1 MKRSIFILL
10 ISFLSANL
18 YAQNYGLDN
27 ADLSL
32 FSRYRIPE
40 TTVKN
45 FMVQTDLN
53 YTSTHNNVSQPN
65 QKSNSL
71 STILNYSL
79 APQYFLRKESDDN
92 SLFLNISANGT
103 YVKQSNKDQSTTTS
117 YPIVGEGVSYSFS
130 ENDYHNSRSRVVFDI
145 TSSYRNYLNKSMM
158 FYALTSDMRLGMN
171 DEYYTN
177 SLSKSDN
184 RYYGNKNQNYDF
196 QFGIGWGKYRDVT
209 PVVTALRFQQRLKQ
223 LNLLNNDLSSKAVE
237 DLAEQFSRQNY
248 YSNVYNRPDKYFWRD
263 IEKVLINDNI
273 VSLNSL
279 NQYANSYLREVPN
292 EMRFIRN
299 EGLAS
304 GIGLEVNYVN
314 NYYSDNYNSYDPHI
328 SEELYTLANA
338 YVQFSHQ
345 LNLNSQFGFLLSA
358 SGGPNLIKNSV
369 IKQRYV
375 LNAQLRYDY
384 ELTDRIVTSVED
396 NFSLGFYNYDLQK
409 KSLYNSVSL
418 GLNYFIEDNV
428 LLKASYN
435 WKYSDDKHIA
445 GINNFQWSSN
455 NYVNL
460 GITYYFDRGIL
471 YM

>member
-1 MKRSIFILL
+1 
-10 ISFLSANL
+10 
-18 YAQNYGLDN
+18 Y
-27 ADLSL
+27 
-32 FSRYRIPE
+32 
-40 TTVKN
+40 
-45 FMVQTDLN
+45 
-53 YTSTHNNVSQPN
+53 
-65 QKSNSL
+65 
-71 STILNYSL
+71 
-79 APQYFLRKESDDN
+79 
-92 SLFLNISANGT
+92 
-103 YVKQSNKDQSTTTS
+103 
-117 YPIVGEGVSYSFS
+117 
-130 ENDYHNSRSRVVFDI
+130 
-145 TSSYRNYLNKSMM
+145 
-158 FYALTSDMRLGMN
+158 
-171 DEYYTN
+171 
-177 SLSKSDN
+177 
-184 RYYGNKNQNYDF
+184 YYGSKNQNYDF
-196 QFGIGWGKYRDVT
+196 QFGIGWGKYRNVT

-237 DLAEQFSRQNY
+237 DLAEQFSRQDY
-248 YSNVYNRPDKYFWRD
+248 YSSVYNRPDKYFWRD

-314 NYYSDNYNSYDPHI
+314 NYYSANYTYYNPKI
-328 SEELYTLANA
+328 SEEFYTLANA
-338 YVQFSHQ
+338 YIQYSHQ

-358 SGGPNLIKNSV
+358 NGGPNLIKNSA
-369 IKQRYV
+369 IKQRYM
-375 LNAQLRYDY
+375 LSAQLGYDY
-384 ELTDRIVTSVED
+384 ELTDRIVASAEE
-396 NFSLGFYNYDLQK
+396 NFSLSFYNSDLQE

-435 WKYSDDKHIA
+435 WRYSDDKHIS
-445 GINNFQWSSN
+445 GINNFQWNSN